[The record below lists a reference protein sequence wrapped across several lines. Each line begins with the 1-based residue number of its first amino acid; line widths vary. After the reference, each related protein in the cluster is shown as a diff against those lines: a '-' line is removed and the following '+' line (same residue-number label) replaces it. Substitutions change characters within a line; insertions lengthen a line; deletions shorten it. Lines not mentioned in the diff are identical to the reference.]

1 MKLLLFI
8 NDHVAI
14 SLVIL
19 VVLIALFVFL
29 AQKIST
35 SGRSN
40 CAEAQRDKSGAV
52 PKPRAASEL
61 AQSPAAKA
69 FRAKLKEI
77 NLDLDSD

>member
-40 CAEAQRDKSGAV
+40 CAEAQSDKSGSV
-52 PKPRAASEL
+52 PKPRDASEL
-61 AQSPAAKA
+61 DQSPAAKA